1 MASTI
6 NLLRLLADPTRVRL
20 LLLLEQEEF
29 SVAELQQILGMGQSR
44 ISSHLAQ
51 LKRAGVVS
59 DRRVGKNMYY
69 GANHH
74 GRNSKRERVEE
85 ITRLLARE
93 LPETSRDR
101 TSLKLVLH
109 KRQDKARKYFDEL
122 AGKFGRSYV
131 PGRSWKALAHTLITL
146 LPPLTVADLGAG
158 EGTLSQLLAKKAR
171 KVIAV
176 DNSPKMVEFGS
187 ELAKKHGFNN
197 LEYRLG
203 DIQDPPIAKNSINLA
218 ILSQALHHA
227 IHPERTQSRFMRG
240 FFEEVKRRKVYRVAA
255 AYLIAGGAI
264 IQLASAA
271 FPAWELPNWA
281 LRLVIVLLLIGFPI
295 ALLLAWAFD
304 LTVQGIKAAPTTG
317 AVGSHMRRN
326 VITLVAAGVVVSAAA
341 GFFLLPRVSAHKVDK
356 SIAVLPFEGLSD
368 EKENAYFADGIQD
381 DVLTNLSKVGDLKVI
396 SRTSVM
402 PYRGKTSNVREI

>member
-6 NLLRLLADPTRVRL
+6 NLLRLLADPTRLRL
-20 LLLLEQEEF
+20 LLLLEQEEL

-51 LKRAGVVS
+51 LKRASVVT
-59 DRRVGKNMYY
+59 DRRVGKNIYY

-74 GRNSKRERVEE
+74 GQDERR
-85 ITRLLARE
+85 TRVADLARAFARE

-171 KVIAV
+171 KVIAI
-176 DNSPKMVEFGS
+176 DNSPKMVEFG
-187 ELAKKHGFNN
+187 AKLSRKHGFRN
-197 LEYRLG
+197 LEYRVG
-203 DIQDPPIAKNSINLA
+203 DIEDPPIAKNTVDLA

-227 IHPERTQSRFMRG
+227 IKPES
-240 FFEEVKRRKVYRVAA
+240 
-255 AYLIAGGAI
+255 AI
-264 IQLASAA
+264 
-271 FPAWELPNWA
+271 
-281 LRLVIVLLLIGFPI
+281 
-295 ALLLAWAFD
+295 
-304 LTVQGIKAAPTTG
+304 K
-317 AVGSHMRRN
+317 
-326 VITLVAAGVVVSAAA
+326 
-341 GFFLLPRVSAHKVDK
+341 SAHRILKKNGRIV
-356 SIAVLPFEGLSD
+356 VLDLLSHRFEKAREL
-368 EKENAYFADGIQD
+368 YADHWLGFSE
-381 DVLTNLSKVGDLKVI
+381 VRLHELLERNWF
-396 SRTSVM
+396 
-402 PYRGKTSNVREI
+402 REIEISVVAREKQSPQFQTVFATGVK